1 MSPAA
6 TVLGRDMDLVFMT
19 ITGICIFLAAAIVV
33 VMLYFTYRYSCK
45 RCLTSSEVK
54 ASPTLEL
61 SFLGGSVALVLA
73 MFVLGWD
80 GYEAMYSKAPDD
92 ALEVKTRGQMWQ
104 WTFEYPGGRQSNN
117 LILPA
122 QRPIKINL
130 SSADVIHSFYVPA
143 FRVKQDAVPGSQK
156 TIWFV
161 PVDEGTY
168 DLFCTEYCGTGH
180 SGMITKSVVVS
191 AADFEAWLRG
201 EREIEP
207 AVALAEAKAGAPD
220 GKELYRSKGCSA
232 CHSTDGSKGIGPSF
246 KGLYGSKVRVTTN
259 GKVREVVVDEEYIRR
274 SELEPTA
281 DIVEGFQPV
290 MPPQKGVLK
299 EEEIKELIEFIKSL
313 K

>member
-1 MSPAA
+1 MYPAA
-6 TVLGRDMDLVFMT
+6 TILGREIDLVFLT
-19 ITGICIFLAAAIVV
+19 VTGICILLAVAIVS
-33 VMLYFTYRYSCK
+33 VMLYFVYRYNCK
-45 RCLTSSEVK
+45 RCFISSEVK

-61 SFLGGSVALVLA
+61 SFLGGSIALVLA
-73 MFVLGWD
+73 LFVLGWD
-80 GYEAMYSKAPDD
+80 GYKAMYSKAPDN
-92 ALEVKTRGQMWQ
+92 ALEVKTTGRMWL

-122 QRPIKINL
+122 KRPVKINL

-143 FRVKQDAVPGSQK
+143 FRVKQDAVPGAQK

-191 AADFEAWLRG
+191 GADFDAWLRG
-201 EREIEP
+201 EKEIEP
-207 AVALAEAKAGAPD
+207 AAAPAEARALAPD
-220 GKELYRSKGCSA
+220 GKELYQSKGCSA
-232 CHSTDGSKGIGPSF
+232 CHSTDGSKGIGPTF
-246 KGLYGSKVRVTTN
+246 KGLFGSKVKVTTG
-259 GKVREVVVDEEYIRR
+259 GKAREVVVDEEYIRK
-274 SELEPTA
+274 SELEPNA

-290 MPPQKGVLK
+290 MPKSVLK
-299 EEEIKELIEFIKSL
+299 EEEIKALIEFIKGV